1 MLLRGQN
8 LIGYKQY
15 PDDVVEKFVEL
26 AAKAG
31 IDKFLVFDGL
41 NDVRN
46 TETAIKA
53 VLKNGKTAEAN
64 ICYTISPVH
73 TLEKYVQMAKDYAAL
88 GVKSHSC
95 RRYGRNDEPQAG
107 IGCDQ
112 SDPQRVGLPVHFHAH
127 CYRRYGGY
135 LLLGSH

>member
-1 MLLRGQN
+1 MNVWKCGAAQLLMWPSVIWGDDPWDRVREFKKLCKKTPLRMLLRGQN

-46 TETAIKA
+46 TETAIK
-53 VLKNGKTAEAN
+53 
-64 ICYTISPVH
+64 SS
-73 TLEKYVQMAKDYAAL
+73 
-88 GVKSHSC
+88 GVMSRK
-95 RRYGRNDEPQAG
+95 
-107 IGCDQ
+107 
-112 SDPQRVGLPVHFHAH
+112 
-127 CYRRYGGY
+127 
-135 LLLGSH
+135 

>member
-46 TETAIKA
+46 TETQA
-53 VLKNGKTAEAN
+53 VVKNGKVAEAN
-64 ICYTISPVH
+64 FEYHQSGTYI
-73 TLEKYVQMAKDYAAL
+73 EKLQMAKDYAA
-88 GVKSHSC
+88 
-95 RRYGRNDEPQAG
+95 A
-107 IGCDQ
+107 
-112 SDPQRVGLPVHFHAH
+112 
-127 CYRRYGGY
+127 
-135 LLLGSH
+135 